1 MNLLCEGGS
10 GRWLAGFNIT
20 KWIGWAIGGHWW
32 VKWGEMG

>member
-20 KWIGWAIGGHWW
+20 KWIGWAIGGHL
-32 VKWGEMG
+32 VGKVGGMG